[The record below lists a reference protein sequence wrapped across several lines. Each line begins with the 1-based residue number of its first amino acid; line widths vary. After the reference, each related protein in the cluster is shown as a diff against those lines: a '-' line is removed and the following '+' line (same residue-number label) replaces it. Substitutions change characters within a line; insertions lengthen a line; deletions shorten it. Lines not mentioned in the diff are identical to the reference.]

1 MTENSIGNHIKKQRK
16 ARGYSIVKLSELSG
30 VSNPY
35 ISQIE
40 NDKFKPSPEILKKLS
55 TALDMPYIGLL
66 VEAGY
71 VENPITAEEL
81 LSVLNFAFPELAN
94 SSLDLEETLTNDKLV
109 ELQKI
114 KAEKL
119 EKNAVNF
126 NKKIS
131 LKEVLNSYS
140 LIEVNG
146 KTLTKD
152 DKEKILKITET
163 MFSNNND

>member
-1 MTENSIGNHIKKQRK
+1 MTDNSIGNHIKKQRK

-40 NDKFKPSPEILKKLS
+40 NNKFKPSPEILKKLS
-55 TALDMPYIGLL
+55 NALDEPHIDLL
-66 VEAGY
+66 IKAGY
-71 VENPITAEEL
+71 VEKPITNEDL
-81 LSVLNFAFPELAN
+81 RNAFPKPEKG
-94 SSLDLEETLTNDKLV
+94 SLDLEITLKKD
-109 ELQKI
+109 EL
-114 KAEKL
+114 E
-119 EKNAVNF
+119 ENVVNF
-126 NKKIS
+126 NEKIT

-146 KTLTKD
+146 KVLSKD

-163 MFSNNND
+163 MFSNNNN